1 MEIHDRWHVVF
12 SCCKLLYRIDIDISP
27 RVEIP
32 VLCCSIK
39 RFNVGCLS
47 SDVSLSRSRRSCC
60 FRRARR
66 ECPVTL
72 LTTENDSTIFTEKL

>member
-12 SCCKLLYRIDIDISP
+12 SCCKLLYRYFP
-27 RVEIP
+27 ARRLEIP